1 MEPDWQVNQTVRL
14 SGGRLAISSVP
25 VAAEVAA
32 Q

>member
-1 MEPDWQVNQTVRL
+1 MVPEWQVNQTVRL
-14 SGGRLAISSVP
+14 SGGRPALSSAP